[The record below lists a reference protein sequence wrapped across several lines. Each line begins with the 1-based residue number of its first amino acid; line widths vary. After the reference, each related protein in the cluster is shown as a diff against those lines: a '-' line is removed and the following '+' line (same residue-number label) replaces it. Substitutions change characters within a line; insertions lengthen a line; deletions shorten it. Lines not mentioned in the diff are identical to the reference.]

1 MKKRKYCATHKCD
14 VKWFDVTTK
23 KWQYVK
29 SKDKYGYVSRKVRKY
44 VCSGKNIDVAQ
55 CEDRNIHDMRKLAG
69 TETEF
74 GEKESSSYSALGTT
88 TVGYDGTGSGEVVS
102 ESFG

>member
-1 MKKRKYCATHKCD
+1 M
-14 VKWFDVTTK
+14 
-23 KWQYVK
+23 
-29 SKDKYGYVSRKVRKY
+29 YGYVHRKVRKY
-44 VCSGKNIDVAQ
+44 VCNGKNIDVAQ
-55 CEDRNIHDMRKLAG
+55 CEDRNLHDMGKLAG